1 MSGKKRS
8 HVLVGKE
15 QPMPQ
20 SVHTYKSERPNHVF
34 PMSSPFEGS
43 QSMVAGKG
51 ISHRSFLG
59 ANGDIEHFMSI
70 SAPSGVCFD
79 EQVICLQE
87 RYKDVQKVLKISPDT
102 AVFRRIFLSDSI
114 NQAAKL
120 YASGLFSDS
129 SENPVAV
136 SVVQQPPLPVSKIAL
151 LAYHV
156 ESRSPFRK
164 RRLSSKHVLVEK
176 SGTRHLWSTRLCC
189 GSRAASAPEHV
200 HTREIFDELM
210 DVLKRQGGNLSDHC
224 VRTWLYLKD
233 VDVFYRGMV
242 NSRRELFARAGLTE
256 DTHYIASTGIEGSC
270 DHQFDLVS
278 MDAYSILD
286 LAPGQISYLND
297 FERLCATKD
306 YNVTFER
313 GTRVAYA
320 DRAHHFISG
329 TASIDRLG
337 NTVHLGDVMRQLEL
351 ALLNV
356 DALLKSGEACL
367 DDMMYMIVYLRDAAD
382 FSHVDAYLRHRF
394 PDLPLAIVEGA
405 VCRPEWLIEV
415 EGVAIASH
423 RAPQLPSF

>member
-8 HVLVGKE
+8 RVLAGEE
-15 QPMPQ
+15 QPTQQ
-20 SVHTYKSERPNHVF
+20 SAFAYKSDGRDHTI
-34 PMSSPFEGS
+34 PMSSRLEGS
-43 QSMVAGKG
+43 QSMVTDKG
-51 ISHRSFLG
+51 ISHRSFRG
-59 ANGDIEHFMSI
+59 ANGDIEHFISI
-70 SAPSGVCFD
+70 NAAGDLCFEDQVTYLQARYSAA
-79 EQVICLQE
+79 
-87 RYKDVQKVLKISPDT
+87 QKALKLSPDT
-102 AVFRRIFLSDSI
+102 AVFKRIFLSDAI

-120 YASGLFSDS
+120 YASELFGDS
-129 SENPVAV
+129 GENPVAV
-136 SVVQQPPLPVSKIAL
+136 SMVQQPPLPASKIAF
-151 LAYHV
+151 LAYHI
-156 ESRSPFRK
+156 ESKLPIRK
-164 RRLSSKHVLVEK
+164 RCLSPKHVLVEK
-176 SGTRHLWSTRLCC
+176 NGMRHLWSTRLCC
-189 GSRAASAPEHV
+189 GSRAASAPEQV
-200 HTREIFDELM
+200 HTREIFGELM
-210 DVLKRQGGNLSDHC
+210 DVLKRQGGNLSEHC

-286 LAPGQISYLND
+286 LVPGQISYLND

-337 NTVHLGDVMRQLEL
+337 NTIHIGDVMRQLEL
-351 ALLNV
+351 ALVNV
-356 DALLKSGEACL
+356 DALLDSGEASL
-367 DDMMYMIVYLRDAAD
+367 ADMMYMIVYLRDAAD
-382 FSHVDAYLRHRF
+382 FPRVDAYLRGRF

-405 VCRPEWLIEV
+405 VCRPEWLIEI

-423 RAPQLPSF
+423 SAPQLPSF